1 MAALATPVSP
11 LAPAPA
17 RRPPHLRLVPPVA
30 RERPAPRPDDEA
42 RRLHPSVY
50 RRRRLGVATAAL
62 ALGATAWSVLPG
74 GEAAA
79 PPITP
84 VPASAVVHVVAPGD
98 TIWSIAR
105 RLQPEGDVR
114 ATVDRLVAAHG
125 SSVLQPGDRIA
136 LAG

>member
-1 MAALATPVSP
+1 MAALAAPVSA
-11 LAPAPA
+11 LAPAPSS
-17 RRPPHLRLVPPVA
+17 RRSHLRLLPPVA
-30 RERPAPRPDDEA
+30 PERTGPRPDEEA

-62 ALGATAWSVLPG
+62 ALGATAWTVLPG
-74 GEAAA
+74 GGAAPTASAPPAPAAA
-79 PPITP
+79 
-84 VPASAVVHVVAPGD
+84 VHVVAPGD

-125 SSVLQPGDRIA
+125 SAVLQPGDRIA